1 MANNENDISGK
12 VGLDITEFKT
22 GVTQLNREIR
32 VIESGFKAAA
42 AGTDDW
48 TKNADTLKARI
59 DSLTKIIELQQKKV
73 DATREAYEAVARE
86 QGESSKAAQD
96 LAIKLNRETEA
107 LNKNEKQL
115 REVTTALDRMG
126 DESKTAEQKAED
138 LSKAM
143 EDLGT
148 RAKRGAEIAKAAVK
162 AAGVAAAAAAA
173 AVMAFA
179 KQGLDL
185 ASDLEEVQNVVDV
198 TFGEQGSKMIDSWA
212 KDAAKSFG
220 MSELQAKQFNGTMG
234 AMLKSMGLS
243 EDQVLDM
250 SQSIAGLS
258 GDFASFYNLDS
269 EEAFA
274 KIRAGISGETEPLKQ
289 LGINMSVA
297 NLEAYALS
305 QGITESYNSMT
316 QAEQALLRYNYLM
329 TTSAD
334 AQGDFAR
341 TSDSYANQQ
350 RIFALEVDN
359 LAASFGS
366 KLLPAATDAI
376 GILIDGITQ
385 IDPAVF
391 DTLVAQLSAM
401 AVSLAEAAVNAIP
414 KVIEFV
420 SFMMDNGPT
429 ILSVIAGIG
438 AGMIAWN
445 VVGMIQSLIGVIK
458 AWQAANVGLTAAQKI
473 LNLVLAANPIGIV
486 ITVIA
491 ALVAAIVVLW
501 NTNEGFRK
509 AVTEAWNNIKTS
521 VTDAIQAVKDT
532 IGQWKKIG
540 EDIID
545 GIKEGIK
552 AAAKRLVDAAKNAVQ
567 GALNAAKNVLGI
579 KSPSKVFRDQV
590 GAMIGMGIAEGINDS
605 SAGVNS
611 AMGRLN
617 KQLVADATVRFSTA
631 GKAAGQAPE
640 AIKEAAK
647 AGSVM
652 NVTINVRS
660 AADAIRE
667 LNVLNKQLASTI

>member
-48 TKNADTLKARI
+48 TKNADTLKSRI
-59 DSLTKIIELQQKKV
+59 DSLTKIIELQQKKA
-73 DATREAYEAVARE
+73 DATREAYEAVAHE

-96 LAIKLNRETEA
+96 LSIKLNRETEA

-143 EDLGT
+143 GDLGT
-148 RAKRGAEIAKAAVK
+148 RAKKGADIAKAAVM
-162 AAGVAAAAAAA
+162 AAGAAAAASAA
-173 AVMAFA
+173 AVGAFA
-179 KQGLDL
+179 KKGLAL
-185 ASDLEEVQNVVDV
+185 ASDLQEVQNIVDV

-329 TTSAD
+329 RASAD
-334 AQGDFAR
+334 AQATTPGHR
-341 TSDSYANQQ
+341 TATPITK
-350 RIFALEVDN
+350 RIRSAGGQPGGVLRNE
-359 LAASFGS
+359 
-366 KLLPAATDAI
+366 AATGGYRRV

-438 AGMIAWN
+438 AG
-445 VVGMIQSLIGVIK
+445 
-458 AWQAANVGLTAAQKI
+458 
-473 LNLVLAANPIGIV
+473 
-486 ITVIA
+486 
-491 ALVAAIVVLW
+491 
-501 NTNEGFRK
+501 
-509 AVTEAWNNIKTS
+509 
-521 VTDAIQAVKDT
+521 
-532 IGQWKKIG
+532 
-540 EDIID
+540 
-545 GIKEGIK
+545 
-552 AAAKRLVDAAKNAVQ
+552 
-567 GALNAAKNVLGI
+567 
-579 KSPSKVFRDQV
+579 
-590 GAMIGMGIAEGINDS
+590 
-605 SAGVNS
+605 
-611 AMGRLN
+611 
-617 KQLVADATVRFSTA
+617 
-631 GKAAGQAPE
+631 
-640 AIKEAAK
+640 
-647 AGSVM
+647 
-652 NVTINVRS
+652 
-660 AADAIRE
+660 
-667 LNVLNKQLASTI
+667 